1 LAGTHVVK
9 DGYLDAENTNVVVTS
24 GQTTPV
30 NFQLTALPAP
40 IAVKVR
46 IAPNT
51 HNTASKGKFV
61 AFITLP
67 NNYKAADVDAKSVV
81 CEGAPALRLIRIK
94 AFPNTFTA
102 IFNRDKLVN
111 VKPGDNVQ
119 LTVTGTINKNGGKVG
134 FSGSDLIKVTSKKG
148 TTKETIDDV
157 EKMTDENV
165 FNQFNPR

>member
-1 LAGTHVVK
+1 
-9 DGYLDAENTNVVVTS
+9 
-24 GQTTPV
+24 
-30 NFQLTALPAP
+30 
-40 IAVKVR
+40 
-46 IAPNT
+46 
-51 HNTASKGKFV
+51 
-61 AFITLP
+61 
-67 NNYKAADVDAKSVV
+67 
-81 CEGAPALRLIRIK
+81 
-94 AFPNTFTA
+94 
-102 IFNRDKLVN
+102 VN